1 MNTVVLKGMLILYG
15 HLLLPP
21 QCDFNPSIEDGMLIK
36 ALTGRKFELKWPH
49 SFFSQNWKSSLSF
62 RDQKRKKYL
71 CFLWLGSSS
80 QWEFITYKQYH
91 DPARVATNTQLIL
104 SLFKLFIWEVQN
116 VYGEFLQTYMN
127 NARKNY

>member
-1 MNTVVLKGMLILYG
+1 MNTLVLKGMLTLHG

-21 QCDFNPSIEDGMLIK
+21 QCDFNPSRWGWNANQSFNRMEVW
-36 ALTGRKFELKWPH
+36 TQVT
-49 SFFSQNWKSSLSF
+49 SFFFFSKLKIFPKLPRS
-62 RDQKRKKYL
+62 KKEKIL
-71 CFLWLGSSS
+71 MFLWLGSSS
-80 QWEFITYKQYH
+80 QWEFITYKQHH

-116 VYGEFLQTYMN
+116 VYGEFPKTHMN